1 MNIPTD
7 RKYSKDHEW
16 AIVGADGIARVG
28 ISDFAQDQL
37 GDVVFVELPDA
48 GTQLAQFQ
56 KMGEIESVKAV
67 SDLMC
72 PVAGEVVEV
81 NSDVVNK
88 PELLNE
94 DPYEQGWLVK
104 VRVSDLSDVDSL
116 LDAAAYET
124 LTS

>member
-16 AIVGADGIARVG
+16 AIVGVDGIARVG

-72 PVAGEVVEV
+72 PIGGEVVEV